1 MQAKLIAVGSETA
14 CILPK
19 EVLERLHAKE
29 GDTLVLSETK
39 DGIVLSVADEEYRKQ
54 MAIAEDVMRR
64 YHNTLRE
71 LAK

>member
-1 MQAKLIAVGSETA
+1 MQAKLITVGSETA
-14 CILPK
+14 CILPN

-29 GDTLVLSETK
+29 GDTLVVTETK
-39 DGIVLSVADEEYRKQ
+39 DGIMLSPVDEEYRKQ